1 MVGGTQLVINQL
13 ILSPNK
19 SFKLLMQP
27 DGNLVVYQTK
37 DMKVMWASNTM
48 NSGAIVAKMQ
58 PDGNF
63 VLYNANNSAK
73 WASGTDRHPG
83 AILSLLDSGYF
94 VVYTSISNPEALWTS
109 GTTAA
114 TTTSTSTSTLTTITS
129 KSTATSTA
137 STASPSGQRGV
148 YVTFPNKVIFCK
160 FLLLPSCLNYNRGSG
175 QYFTSST

>member
-1 MVGGTQLVINQL
+1 MVGGTQLAINQL

-37 DMKVMWASNTM
+37 DQKVMWASNTM

-83 AILSLLDSGYF
+83 AILSLLDSGYL
-94 VVYTSISNPEALWTS
+94 VVYTSISNPAALWTS
-109 GTTAA
+109 GTTVA
-114 TTTSTSTSTLTTITS
+114 TTTSAST
-129 KSTATSTA
+129 TATEILVTA
-137 STASPSGQRGV
+137 TIAPSECMLRRSPDCGFLSIYISLVR
-148 YVTFPNKVIFCK
+148 TF
-160 FLLLPSCLNYNRGSG
+160 
-175 QYFTSST
+175 